1 MKALVGATAIDGT
14 GGPVLEDSVVLVE
27 ADRIEAVGVRGSVA
41 IPPGAE
47 VIDLAGMTL
56 LPGLIDTHDHLA
68 DKNYSL
74 LSRWEIEEPA
84 SLSHLKTADAIEN
97 SLAAG
102 YTTIRDAGGLDAG
115 FKQAVAE
122 GLIQGPRLVCA
133 VSIISPTGGIG
144 DRAAP
149 SGHRTAF
156 ANDPMRPVG
165 VANGPEGVR
174 SIVREMVRVGAD
186 VIKFATTGGASSRQG
201 HGPKDI
207 AFGPDEVKALVE
219 EAAAL
224 GRPTMCH
231 ALGGPGLRMAIEGG
245 VGSIEHGCYLAED
258 ADLLKMMADN
268 NTFFT
273 PTFEVYEFH
282 SAISAPHVKAR
293 AEALM
298 RIHQESLH
306 RAVEAGVKIT
316 AGTDAGG
323 FVHGDNAR
331 EIELMV
337 ERGLTPMQAIQTA
350 TGWAAEGIGLANEI
364 GTIEKGK
371 QADLLAVA
379 GNPLKS
385 IGILRDREAVKL
397 VMRAGVARINKLP
410 AAAPAD
416 ADSLQA
422 AQPR

>member
-1 MKALVGATAIDGT
+1 MKALVGATLIDGA
-14 GGPVLEDSVVLVE
+14 GGAPLPDAAVLLDGE
-27 ADRIEAVGVRGSVA
+27 RIAAVGPRRAVS
-41 IPPGAE
+41 IPPQAE
-47 VIDLAGMTL
+47 VIDLAGLTL

-84 SLSHLKTADAIEN
+84 SLAHLKTAKAIED

-122 GLIQGPRLVCA
+122 GLIRGPRLLTA

-144 DRAAP
+144 DRVAP
-149 SGHRTAF
+149 SGHRTAY
-156 ANDPMRPVG
+156 AHDPMRPLG
-165 VANGPEGVR
+165 VANGPEAVR
-174 SIVREMVRVGAD
+174 AIVREMVRVGAD
-186 VIKFATTGGASSRQG
+186 VIKFATTGGASSRPG
-201 HGPKDI
+201 HGPMDM
-207 AFGPDEVKALVE
+207 AFSPDEVDALVD
-219 EAAAL
+219 EAEAL
-224 GRPTMCH
+224 GKRTMCH
-231 ALGGPGLRMAIEGG
+231 ALGGPGLRMCIAAG
-245 VGSIEHGCYLAED
+245 VGSVEHGCYLAD
-258 ADLLKMMADN
+258 DPDLLKMMADH

-282 SAISAPHVKAR
+282 STISAPHIKAR
-293 AEALM
+293 AEALFHT
-298 RIHQESLH
+298 HQESLH
-306 RAVEAGVKIT
+306 RAVADGVKIT

-350 TGWAAEGIGLANEI
+350 TGWAAECIGLEKEI
-364 GTIEKGK
+364 GTIAKGK

-379 GNPLKS
+379 GDPLKNIS
-385 IGILRDREAVKL
+385 ILRDKSAIKL
-397 VMRAGVARINKLP
+397 VMRGGVAYVDKLP
-410 AAAPAD
+410 AAALAPVG
-416 ADSLQA
+416 
-422 AQPR
+422 

>member
-1 MKALVGATAIDGT
+1 MKALVGATLIDGT
-14 GGPVLEDSVVLVE
+14 GGPVLEDSVVLVD
-27 ADRIEAVGVRGSVA
+27 AGRIAAAGARGAVA
-41 IPPGAE
+41 IPPEAE
-47 VIDLAGMTL
+47 TVDLSGMTL

-84 SLSHLKTADAIEN
+84 SLAHLKTAKAIED

-122 GLIQGPRLVCA
+122 GLINGPRLVCA

-144 DRAAP
+144 DRVAP
-149 SGHRTAF
+149 SGHRTAY
-156 ANDPMRPVG
+156 ATDPMRPVG
-165 VANGPEGVR
+165 VANGPEAVR
-174 SIVREMVRVGAD
+174 SMVREMVRVGAD

-207 AFGPDEVKALVE
+207 AFGPDEVKALVD
-219 EAAAL
+219 EATAL
-224 GRPTMCH
+224 GKLTMCH
-231 ALGGPGLRMAIEGG
+231 ALGGPGLRMCIEAG
-245 VGSIEHGCYLAED
+245 VGSVEHGCYLAED
-258 ADLLKMMADN
+258 TDLLKMMADN

-282 SAISAPHVKAR
+282 STISAPHVKAR
-293 AEALM
+293 AESLM
-298 RIHQESLH
+298 RVHRESLH
-306 RAVEAGVKIT
+306 RAVESGAKIT

-350 TGWAAEGIGLANEI
+350 TGWAAECIGLDKEI
-364 GTIEKGK
+364 GTVEKGK

-379 GNPLKS
+379 GDPLRN
-385 IGILRDREAVKL
+385 IGVLRDREAIKL
-397 VMRAGVARINKLP
+397 VMRDGVAYVDKVP
-410 AAAPAD
+410 ARVAAMAD
-416 ADSLQA
+416 
-422 AQPR
+422 

>member
-1 MKALVGATAIDGT
+1 MKALVGATLIDGA
-14 GGPVLEDSVVLVE
+14 GGPPLPDAAVLLDGE
-27 ADRIEAVGVRGSVA
+27 RIAAVGPRGAVV
-41 IPPGAE
+41 IPPQAQE
-47 VIDLAGMTL
+47 IDLSGLTL

-84 SLSHLKTADAIEN
+84 SLAHLKTAKAIED

-115 FKQAVAE
+115 FKQAIAE
-122 GLIQGPRLVCA
+122 GLIQGPRLLTA

-149 SGHRTAF
+149 SGHRTAY
-156 ANDPMRPVG
+156 ANDPMRPLG
-165 VANGPEGVR
+165 VANGPRAVR
-174 SIVREMVRVGAD
+174 DIVREMVRVGAD
-186 VIKFATTGGASSRQG
+186 VIKFATTGGASSRPG
-201 HGPKDI
+201 HGPIDP
-207 AFGPDEVKALVE
+207 AFGPDEVKALVD
-219 EAAAL
+219 EAAAHGKL
-224 GRPTMCH
+224 TMCH
-231 ALGGPGLRMAIEGG
+231 ALGGPGLRMCIEAG
-245 VGSIEHGCYLAED
+245 VGSVEHGCYLAD
-258 ADLLKMMADN
+258 DPDLLKMMADN

-282 SAISAPHVKAR
+282 STISAPHIKAR
-293 AEALM
+293 AEALFHTH
-298 RIHQESLH
+298 RESLH
-306 RAVEAGVKIT
+306 RAVEAGAKIT

-350 TGWAAEGIGLANEI
+350 TGWAAECIGLGQEI
-364 GTIEKGK
+364 GTVAKGK

-379 GNPLKS
+379 GDPLKNV
-385 IGILRDREAVKL
+385 GVLRDKGAIKL
-397 VMRAGVARINKLP
+397 VMKGGAAYVNKL
-410 AAAPAD
+410 AAAAN
-416 ADSLQA
+416 
-422 AQPR
+422 

>member
-1 MKALVGATAIDGT
+1 MKALVGATLIDGT
-14 GGPVLEDSVVLVE
+14 GGPELQDSVVLL
-27 ADRIEAVGVRGSVA
+27 DGDIINAVGSRSAVT
-41 IPPGAE
+41 IPPDAE
-47 VIDLAGMTL
+47 VIDLSGLTL

-84 SLSHLKTADAIEN
+84 SLAHLKTARAIED

-133 VSIISPTGGIG
+133 VTIISPTGGIG
-144 DRAAP
+144 DRVAP

-156 ANDPMRPVG
+156 DSDPMRPIG
-165 VANGPEGVR
+165 VANGPEAVR

-207 AFGPDEVKALVE
+207 AFGPDEVKALVD
-219 EAAAL
+219 EATAL
-224 GRPTMCH
+224 GKLTMCH
-231 ALGGPGLRMAIEGG
+231 ALGGPGLRMAIEAG
-245 VGSIEHGCYLAED
+245 VGSVEHGCYLSED
-258 ADLLKMMADN
+258 TDLLKMMADN

-282 SAISAPHVKAR
+282 SSISAPHIKAR
-293 AEALM
+293 AESLM
-298 RIHQESLH
+298 HIHQESLH
-306 RAVEAGVKIT
+306 LAVEAGTKIT

-350 TGWAAEGIGLANEI
+350 TGWAAECIGLSKEI
-364 GTIEKGK
+364 GTVEKGK

-379 GNPLKS
+379 GDPLR
-385 IGILRDREAVKL
+385 GVGVLRDREAIKL
-397 VMRAGVARINKLP
+397 VMRAGVAYVDKLP
-410 AAAPAD
+410 LPCPW
-416 ADSLQA
+416 
-422 AQPR
+422 PRRRRR

>member
-1 MKALVGATAIDGT
+1 MKALTGATLIDGT
-14 GGPVLEDSVVLVE
+14 GGPVLHDSVVLLDG
-27 ADRIEAVGVRGSVA
+27 DRIHEVGLRAAVEL
-41 IPPGAE
+41 PPGTEE
-47 VIDLAGMTL
+47 VDLSGLTL

-84 SLSHLKTADAIEN
+84 SLAHLKTAKAIED

-115 FKQAVAE
+115 FKQAIAE
-122 GLIQGPRLVCA
+122 GLLNGPRLLTA

-144 DRAAP
+144 DRVAP
-149 SGHRTAF
+149 SGHRTAY
-156 ANDPMRPVG
+156 ATDPMRPVG
-165 VANGPEGVR
+165 VANGPEAVR
-174 SIVREMVRVGAD
+174 SMVREMVRVGAD

-201 HGPKDI
+201 HGPMDI
-207 AFGPDEVKALVE
+207 AFGPDEVRALVD
-219 EAAAL
+219 EATAQGKL
-224 GRPTMCH
+224 TMCH
-231 ALGGPGLRMAIEGG
+231 ALGGPGLRMCIEAG
-245 VGSIEHGCYLAED
+245 VGSVEHGCYLAD
-258 ADLLKMMADN
+258 DPDLLKMMADN

-282 SAISAPHVKAR
+282 SSISAPHVRAR
-293 AEALM
+293 AEALFHTH
-298 RIHQESLH
+298 RESLH
-306 RAVEAGVKIT
+306 KAVEAGARIT

-350 TGWAAEGIGLANEI
+350 TGWAAECIGLGKEI
-364 GTIEKGK
+364 GTVEKGK

-379 GNPLKS
+379 GDPLKS
-385 IGILRDREAVKL
+385 VSVLRDKDAIKL
-397 VMRAGVARINKLP
+397 VMRAGVAYVDK
-410 AAAPAD
+410 APAR
-416 ADSLQA
+416 APVA
-422 AQPR
+422 AV

>member
-1 MKALVGATAIDGT
+1 MKALVGATLIDGT
-14 GGPVLEDSVVLVE
+14 GGPPLPDAVVLLDGE
-27 ADRIEAVGVRGSVA
+27 RIEAAGPRGSVN
-41 IPPGAE
+41 IPPDAE
-47 VIDLAGMTL
+47 EIDLTGLTL

-84 SLSHLKTADAIEN
+84 SLAHLKTARAIED

-115 FKQAVAE
+115 FKQAIAE
-122 GLIQGPRLVCA
+122 GLINGPRLLTA

-144 DRAAP
+144 DRVAP
-149 SGHRTAF
+149 SGHRTAY
-156 ANDPMRPVG
+156 ATDPMRPIG
-165 VANGPEGVR
+165 VANGPKAAR

-201 HGPKDI
+201 HGPMDI
-207 AFGPDEVKALVE
+207 AFGPDEVKALVD
-219 EAAAL
+219 EAAAHGKL
-224 GRPTMCH
+224 TMCH
-231 ALGGPGLRMAIEGG
+231 ALGGPGLRMCIEAG
-245 VGSIEHGCYLAED
+245 VGSVEHGCYLAD
-258 ADLLKMMADN
+258 DPDLLKMMADN

-293 AEALM
+293 AEALF
-298 RIHQESLH
+298 RTHQDSLH
-306 RAVEAGVKIT
+306 KAVEAGAKIT

-350 TGWAAEGIGLANEI
+350 TGWAAECIGLDQEI
-364 GTIEKGK
+364 GSVEKGK
-371 QADLLAVA
+371 QADLIAVS
-379 GNPLKS
+379 GDPLKS
-385 IGILRDREAVKL
+385 VSVLRDKEAIML
-397 VMRAGVARINKLP
+397 VMKGGIAYVDKLP
-410 AAAPAD
+410 AKTPAAV
-416 ADSLQA
+416 
-422 AQPR
+422 

>member
-1 MKALVGATAIDGT
+1 MKALVGATLIDGG
-14 GGPVLEDSVVLVE
+14 GGPPLPDAAVLLDGE
-27 ADRIEAVGVRGSVA
+27 RIAAVGPRGAVV
-41 IPPGAE
+41 IPPQAE
-47 VIDLAGMTL
+47 EIDLAGLTL

-84 SLSHLKTADAIEN
+84 SLAHLKTAKAIED

-115 FKQAVAE
+115 FKQAIAE
-122 GLIQGPRLVCA
+122 GLIQGPRLLTA

-149 SGHRTAF
+149 SGHRTAY
-156 ANDPMRPVG
+156 ANDPMRPIG
-165 VANGPEGVR
+165 VANGPRAVR
-174 SIVREMVRVGAD
+174 DIVREMVRVGAD
-186 VIKFATTGGASSRQG
+186 VIKFATTGGASSRPG
-201 HGPKDI
+201 HGPMDP
-207 AFGPDEVKALVE
+207 AFGPDEVKALVD
-219 EAAAL
+219 EAAAHGKL
-224 GRPTMCH
+224 TMCH
-231 ALGGPGLRMAIEGG
+231 ALGGPGLRMCIEAG
-245 VGSIEHGCYLAED
+245 VGSVEHGCYLAD
-258 ADLLKMMADN
+258 DPDLLKMMADN

-282 SAISAPHVKAR
+282 STISAPHIKAR
-293 AEALM
+293 AEALFHTH
-298 RIHQESLH
+298 RESLH
-306 RAVEAGVKIT
+306 RAVEAGAKIT

-350 TGWAAEGIGLANEI
+350 TSWAAECIGLGKEI
-364 GTIEKGK
+364 GTVAKGK

-379 GNPLKS
+379 GDPLKNV
-385 IGILRDREAVKL
+385 GVLRDKGAIKL
-397 VMRAGVARINKLP
+397 VMKGGAAYVNKL
-410 AAAPAD
+410 AAGAN
-416 ADSLQA
+416 
-422 AQPR
+422 

>member
-1 MKALVGATAIDGT
+1 MKALVGATLIDGT
-14 GGPVLEDSVVLVE
+14 GRPAVSDATVLIDGST
-27 ADRIEAVGVRGSVA
+27 IQAVGPRGAVE

-47 VIDLAGMTL
+47 EVDLAGLTL

-68 DKNYSL
+68 DKNYTL

-84 SLSHLKTADAIEN
+84 SLAHLKTAKAIED

-115 FKQAVAE
+115 FEQAIAE
-122 GLIQGPRLVCA
+122 GLLNGPRLLTA

-144 DRAAP
+144 DRGAP

-156 ANDPMRPVG
+156 ATDPMRPIG
-165 VANGPEGVR
+165 VANGPKAVR
-174 SIVREMVRVGAD
+174 SMVREMVRVGAD

-201 HGPKDI
+201 HGPMDI
-207 AFGPDEVKALVE
+207 AFGPDEVKALVD
-219 EAAAL
+219 EAEAHGKL
-224 GRPTMCH
+224 TMCH
-231 ALGGPGLRMAIEGG
+231 ALGGPGLRMCIEAG
-245 VGSIEHGCYLAED
+245 VGSVEHGCYLAD
-258 ADLLKMMADN
+258 DPDLLKMMADK
-268 NTFFT
+268 NTFLT

-282 SAISAPHVKAR
+282 STISAPHIKAR
-293 AEALM
+293 AETLF
-298 RIHQESLH
+298 RTHQDSLH
-306 RAVEAGVKIT
+306 KAVEAGAKIT

-350 TGWAAEGIGLANEI
+350 TGWAAECIGLAKEI
-364 GTIEKGK
+364 GTVEKGK

-379 GNPLKS
+379 GDPLKS
-385 IGILRDREAVKL
+385 VGVLRSKEAIKL
-397 VMRAGVARINKLP
+397 VMKAGIAYVDKVPSKTAVAV
-410 AAAPAD
+410 
-416 ADSLQA
+416 
-422 AQPR
+422 